1 MRRSTVTTY
10 DEGKREKNTAI
21 AEMNRIVEPPVN
33 DRSRWEELSR
43 VEEVVASGPLILSK
57 ATTTATARTAKEIG
71 LDWQLKNNKFAR
83 ASCVFVHFFA
93 VVERLRR
100 ATS

>member
-1 MRRSTVTTY
+1 MGR
-10 DEGKREKNTAI
+10 AI
-21 AEMNRIVEPPVN
+21 
-33 DRSRWEELSR
+33 
-43 VEEVVASGPLILSK
+43 SGRGGGRFGTDLLK
-57 ATTTATARTAKEIG
+57 ATTTETARTAKEIG

>member
-71 LDWQLKNNKFAR
+71 LDWQPKNKFAR

>member
-1 MRRSTVTTY
+1 MGRTIGRGGGRLGTV
-10 DEGKREKNTAI
+10 
-21 AEMNRIVEPPVN
+21 
-33 DRSRWEELSR
+33 
-43 VEEVVASGPLILSK
+43 LSK

-71 LDWQLKNNKFAR
+71 LDWQPKNNKFAR
-83 ASCVFVHFFA
+83 TSCVFVRFFA

>member
-1 MRRSTVTTY
+1 MGRAICRGGGRFGTV
-10 DEGKREKNTAI
+10 
-21 AEMNRIVEPPVN
+21 
-33 DRSRWEELSR
+33 
-43 VEEVVASGPLILSK
+43 LSK
-57 ATTTATARTAKEIG
+57 ATTTATARTAKGPKEIG

>member
-1 MRRSTVTTY
+1 MGRAIGRGGGRLWTV
-10 DEGKREKNTAI
+10 
-21 AEMNRIVEPPVN
+21 
-33 DRSRWEELSR
+33 
-43 VEEVVASGPLILSK
+43 LSK

-71 LDWQLKNNKFAR
+71 LDWQPKNNKFAR

>member
-1 MRRSTVTTY
+1 MGR
-10 DEGKREKNTAI
+10 AI
-21 AEMNRIVEPPVN
+21 GRGGGRFGIF
-33 DRSRWEELSR
+33 L
-43 VEEVVASGPLILSK
+43 LK
-57 ATTTATARTAKEIG
+57 ATTTATARTAKKIC

>member
-1 MRRSTVTTY
+1 MGR
-10 DEGKREKNTAI
+10 AI
-21 AEMNRIVEPPVN
+21 GRGGGRFGNVR
-33 DRSRWEELSR
+33 L
-43 VEEVVASGPLILSK
+43 K

-83 ASCVFVHFFA
+83 ASSSVFVHFFA

>member
-1 MRRSTVTTY
+1 MGRAIGRGGGRLGTV
-10 DEGKREKNTAI
+10 
-21 AEMNRIVEPPVN
+21 
-33 DRSRWEELSR
+33 
-43 VEEVVASGPLILSK
+43 LSK

-71 LDWQLKNNKFAR
+71 LDWQPKNKFAR

>member
-1 MRRSTVTTY
+1 MGRAIGRGDGRFGTV
-10 DEGKREKNTAI
+10 
-21 AEMNRIVEPPVN
+21 
-33 DRSRWEELSR
+33 
-43 VEEVVASGPLILSK
+43 LSK

-71 LDWQLKNNKFAR
+71 LDWQPKNNKFAR